1 MLRAIDKKIT
11 VAIWKWI
18 QYMDISNFVIDRSK
32 EKKRRIKC
40 VMIDETMITIKGE
53 VYWLWIAY
61 EPYIKKYLL
70 MNISKERTVLIC
82 YNFINKEAK
91 EIIW

>member
-1 MLRAIDKKIT
+1 MIDI
-11 VAIWKWI
+11 
-18 QYMDISNFVIDRSK
+18 NEFVIDRSK
-32 EKKRRIKC
+32 DKKKRIRY

-70 MNISKERTVLIC
+70 MLCCKIDL
-82 YNFINKEAK
+82 FI
-91 EIIW
+91 